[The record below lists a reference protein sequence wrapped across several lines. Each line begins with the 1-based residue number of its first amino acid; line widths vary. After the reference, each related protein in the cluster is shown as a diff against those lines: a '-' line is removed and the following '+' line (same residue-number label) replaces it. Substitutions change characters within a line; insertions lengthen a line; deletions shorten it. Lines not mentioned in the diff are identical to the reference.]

1 MANSGASPAKQA
13 FTQKPKK
20 QPQRRKAVRRKE
32 QNDRLERIRFGYLS
46 YEHYRDSLAQQHD
59 FCLLVTAAHKSL
71 DLIDLAVKE
80 IIRLLPPLQEMALAH
95 TSDNSNAAR
104 AFSGLEQEQALPKIA
119 KGFKEFSAKL
129 EALPGEVLS
138 FYRLFGPFVQ
148 GVKDVNE
155 TPSANIF

>member
-1 MANSGASPAKQA
+1 MANSTAKQA
-13 FTQKPKK
+13 LTQKPKK
-20 QPQRRKAVRRKE
+20 QSQRQKSAQKKE
-32 QNDRLERIRFGYLS
+32 QNDRLERIQLGYLS

-80 IIRLLPPLQEMALAH
+80 MIRLLPPLQEMALAH
-95 TSDNSNAAR
+95 TSGNYDAAR
-104 AFSGLEQEQALPKIA
+104 AFSGVEQEQALPKIA
-119 KGFKEFSAKL
+119 KGLKELSAKL
-129 EALPGEVLS
+129 EALPEEVLS